1 MRSYSSHLDI
11 ASVSYT
17 DQGSFTCL
25 AITNIAGR
33 RKELSSQEVELTV
46 QGPPQVLRQMMLMT
60 MMTMMMMMMIR

>member
-46 QGPPQVLRQMMLMT
+46 RGPPQVLR
-60 MMTMMMMMMIR
+60 R